1 LEGLSG
7 KVFDEKSGVS
17 GDVSGSQVAL
27 YSIIDDLL
35 KALGAPEDC
44 RRHIRDA
51 EVITAALVATRYFG
65 GNQAQA
71 CQYWQEH
78 RLIPKMGSASRFNRR
93 LHALDE
99 LIDNLQQQL
108 GLWWMPL
115 NETVEYL
122 LDSVP
127 IAVCDNIRIARC
139 R

>member
-1 LEGLSG
+1 MINEI
-7 KVFDEKSGVS
+7 
-17 GDVSGSQVAL
+17 VAL

-71 CQYWQEH
+71 CHYWQEH
-78 RLIPKMGSASRFNRR
+78 RLIPKMGIASRFNRR
-93 LHALDE
+93 LHALDK